1 MKHELFNNGR
11 EKWVRFQG
19 LKLEINLTYA
29 KELNWEEFDEMYM
42 GKIPHA
48 RDIYEFI
55 QTIQLDEVEQV
66 KEVEEVPV
74 VEVAKPKKG
83 KKKLK

>member
-19 LKLEINLTYA
+19 LKLEINLTHA
-29 KELNWEEFDEMYM
+29 KPLSWEEFDAMYM

-55 QTIQLDEVEQV
+55 QSIQLDEEQV

-74 VEVAKPKKG
+74 AEVAKPKKG

>member
-1 MKHELFNNGR
+1 MKHELFNKGR
-11 EKWVRFQG
+11 EKWIRFTG
-19 LKLEINLTYA
+19 LKCELNLSYA
-29 KELNWEEFDEMYM
+29 KELSWKEFDEMYL

-74 VEVAKPKKG
+74 VEVAKPKKS

>member
-19 LKLEINLTYA
+19 LKLEINLTHA
-29 KELNWEEFDEMYM
+29 KPLSWEEFDAMYM

-55 QTIQLDEVEQV
+55 QSIQLDEVEQV
-66 KEVEEVPV
+66 KEVIEEVKEPV
-74 VEVAKPKKG
+74 VKPKKG